1 MVRGLDL
8 FKEYFRG
15 FQESYIL
22 IGGAAVDTWMEEV
35 DLRFRATN
43 DLDIILV
50 IEALDKAFVDHLW
63 KFIEE
68 GKYQTKENSS
78 GEPKVYRFIKPVDE
92 HFPYQLEFFS
102 RLPDILGDFE
112 GAHLTPIP
120 LGEDV
125 ASLSAILMNDEYYE
139 FARNNAEIV
148 DGLHLLNTPAL
159 ICLKAKAFL
168 DIKGRLERQ
177 EWKTPNER
185 NKLRDDYK
193 KHRADV
199 IRIALILTEEDKI
212 KLEDS
217 MKVGILLYLEAVK
230 SDPPDFKQLAKN
242 FDITEINPEEVFEQ
256 LQTTFGL

>member
-35 DLRFRATN
+35 DLPFRATK

-50 IEALDKAFVDHLW
+50 IEVLDKDFVDHLW
-63 KFIEE
+63 KFIGE
-68 GKYQTKENSS
+68 GKYQTKEKSN
-78 GEPKVYRFIKPVDE
+78 GEPKVYRFIKPEDYN
-92 HFPYQLEFFS
+92 FPYQLEFFS
-102 RLPDILGDFE
+102 RKHDILGDFV

-120 LGEDV
+120 MGEEV
-125 ASLSAILMNDEYYE
+125 GSLSAILMNDEYYG
-139 FARNNAEIV
+139 FARNNAELV

-168 DIKGRLERQ
+168 DIKDRLERQ
-177 EWKTPNER
+177 VWKTLNER

-199 IRIALILTEEDKI
+199 IRITLILTEDDKI
-212 KLEDS
+212 KLEGKIKED
-217 MKVGILLYLEAVK
+217 ILLYLEAIRT
-230 SDPPDFKQLAKN
+230 DPPDFKQLAKS
-242 FDITEINPEEVFEQ
+242 FEVPEINPEEVFLQ
-256 LQTTFGL
+256 LQATFGL